1 MSSIELSW
9 TAKKIIIPFL
19 SYFSAKL
26 PILESCAPML
36 LCSVIWAPAPS
47 QLWESKKAQTDS
59 ILGSC
64 CVRQSGDRRYLYH
77 QGNEQTTWRRSEGG
91 RQALVNTCGEIHPCG
106 PPAEEYPSSE
116 GYSSAAGPWGGG
128 TIWGV
133 AVLFGWSVSHGGSSG
148 GLCGLYR
155 GQIYGSS
162 SCDFSQSQFFVTY
175 IHTDRKIKP
184 THLKWWHLRLHK
196 KRDQQKIQPGP
207 DGVIHCDQCDYKARR
222 RVYFNRHYNIEHG
235 KIRFTC
241 NQCEFESKN
250 KSALKQHT
258 LRFHENIK
266 YLCEVC
272 KKTYPTKGSL
282 RMHTNSMHEEA
293 EWKKCDHCDYKAKTY
308 HVLDTHVGSKHNGVT
323 FICDQCDFSA
333 KWSSHLNKHK
343 RTKHDGVRFKCDL
356 CDNDYSFL
364 ADVSKHKRMKHDGV
378 RFDCN
383 QCDVKLSIQYSL
395 QNHIN
400 SKHTDKWIECE
411 QCHIQQHFKRP

>member
-1 MSSIELSW
+1 MRTLS
-9 TAKKIIIPFL
+9 KNIQHQRHL
-19 SYFSAKL
+19 
-26 PILESCAPML
+26 
-36 LCSVIWAPAPS
+36 
-47 QLWESKKAQTDS
+47 AQTQQDQAHKAWQAQMS
-59 ILGSC
+59 PLW
-64 CVRQSGDRRYLYH
+64 VELLR
-77 QGNEQTTWRRSEGG
+77 EGG
-91 RQALVNTCGEIHPCG
+91 NLNAHVTQKHENEKFYCDRCEKSI
-106 PPAEEYPSSE
+106 S
-116 GYSSAAGPWGGG
+116 
-128 TIWGV
+128 I
-133 AVLFGWSVSHGGSSG
+133 FG
-148 GLCGLYR
+148 
-155 GQIYGSS
+155 
-162 SCDFSQSQFFVTY
+162 
-175 IHTDRKIKP
+175 KK
-184 THLKWWHLRLHK
+184 KHLRLHK

-207 DGVIHCDQCDYKARR
+207 HGVIHCDQCDYKARR

-241 NQCEFESKN
+241 NQCEFESEN

-258 LRFHENIK
+258 LRSHENIK

-356 CDNDYSFL
+356 CDNDYSSL
-364 ADVSKHKRMKHDGV
+364 ADVSNHKRMKHDGV

-400 SKHTDKWIECE
+400 SKHTDKWIKCE